1 MTFDEYIS
9 AVESDAC
16 RAIDSGDYDYC
27 SDVDDVIDEMWI
39 DDSITGNGSGSYTF
53 STYEAERNV
62 KDLLFDG
69 AFLFEVEGLGMN
81 VGDMLKEGAEAIDV
95 TARCLALSYARDEI
109 EAEWDIRNDRAEHEW
124 RVSLAGPAGAPYKV
138 TETYDG
144 TTNTVTYDTYYC
156 ESLNDVY
163 EVYAEAVDL

>member
-1 MTFDEYIS
+1 MTFDEYVS

-16 RAIDSGDYDYC
+16 RAIECGDYDYC
-27 SDVDDVIDEMWI
+27 SDLDDVIDEMWV

-62 KDLLFDG
+62 KDLLFDST
-69 AFLFEVEGLGMN
+69 FLFEVEGVEIDLG
-81 VGDMLKEGAEAIDV
+81 DLLKEGAEAIDV
-95 TARCLALSYARDEI
+95 TARCLALSYAHGEI
-109 EAEWDIRNDRAEHEW
+109 ECAWDIRNDRVNHEW
-124 RVSLAGPAGAPYKV
+124 RVSVAGPADAPYKV

-144 TTNTVTYDTYYC
+144 ATGTVTYDTYFC

-163 EVYAEAVDL
+163 EVYTEAVDC